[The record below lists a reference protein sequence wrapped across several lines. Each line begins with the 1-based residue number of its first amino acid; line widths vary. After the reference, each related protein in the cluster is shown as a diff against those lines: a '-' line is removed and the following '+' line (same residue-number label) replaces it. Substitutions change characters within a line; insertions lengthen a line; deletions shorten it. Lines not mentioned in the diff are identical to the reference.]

1 MPGLPCFLLKGFK
14 CVSGSWDQNSW
25 RGWGSG
31 GWSSLRRGQ
40 RSSLEGQEEPGQAS
54 SGREG
59 CGEKSAQRKSLG
71 NTWGEGEKTGVVGAR
86 DPEGSWTRIW
96 KHSERY
102 IVVSG
107 CFQLLLT
114 ETPAKSGLN
123 SAGLDWLMFGK
134 SWHPKAASGKAR
146 SRVQRP
152 QQQPYISTFPFF
164 S

>member
-1 MPGLPCFLLKGFK
+1 MRLRFLGPKQLERMGFRGLEQP
-14 CVSGSWDQNSW
+14 
-25 RGWGSG
+25 
-31 GWSSLRRGQ
+31 
-40 RSSLEGQEEPGQAS
+40 EERTTFF
-54 SGREG
+54 SGRPGGAGTGELREG
-59 CGEKSAQRKSLG
+59 GMWREKRSMEKPGEHL
-71 NTWGEGEKTGVVGAR
+71 GEGEKTGVVGAR